1 MCIVRVTF
9 SLPHAR
15 FSASITGMK
24 ASTLVINFVLIIM
37 FVDPSGWWKGRLRGR
52 EGLFP
57 NNYIEMI

>member
-1 MCIVRVTF
+1 MQDLVHLSPAWKQDNT
-9 SLPHAR
+9 P
-15 FSASITGMK
+15 
-24 ASTLVINFVLIIM
+24 TLVINFVLIIM